1 MEKLR
6 QNEVRNTKKF
16 SEKSA
21 YVIGLII
28 VLGSE
33 FILRDVFL
41 PKYAR
46 NIHIGMAVLVE
57 WLILL
62 ILLVFWI
69 PRIEGSNLESIGFG
83 KFRRKYLW
91 ESTLTYLIL
100 MVLWT
105 GSGFAL
111 KAVGL
116 EGLRS
121 LQPMIK
127 QYSFPVLF
135 SLFLTGTFLE
145 EIFYRG

>member
-1 MEKLR
+1 M
-6 QNEVRNTKKF
+6 
-16 SEKSA
+16 
-21 YVIGLII
+21 IGLII

-105 GSGFAL
+105 GCGFAL

-116 EGLRS
+116 EGVKES
-121 LQPMIK
+121 PAYDKAI
-127 QYSFPVLF
+127 
-135 SLFLTGTFLE
+135 
-145 EIFYRG
+145 